1 MDETLKKKRAAAK
14 GLFTRAQNRFLQAV
28 DSYSDAAIVKERFSN
43 VKERWNQLQL
53 KHEMHKNLL
62 EETKLVGAD
71 TDEIEREAI
80 RNQEEQWICRVEEKF
95 EDAECVHADYIR
107 KATTQP
113 ITANFDQSL
122 KEKQSTLLK
131 RKVEERAFRKHAAD
145 LEQPI
150 KDESCRDTPMYNVI
164 RDAQSEMKNI
174 FQSCKKSNS
183 KYVTTLTELKIED
196 EMEWLSDLQKLMA
209 DINLQVGKME
219 QYKHESKSKGLCL
232 ERMQMPQFNGD
243 MRDYPRFKSYF
254 QKQVQP
260 TVGGEQE
267 AAYALNTA
275 FEIIRNVDDDLK
287 EIWERLT
294 KKQGKPSKLIDVV
307 VNDIR
312 RLTIVHEGEE
322 QKLLHLIDTVE
333 RRYRDLFHMKLDK
346 EMLNN
351 TVVSMIEEK
360 LPRDIG

>member
-1 MDETLKKKRAAAK
+1 M
-14 GLFTRAQNRFLQAV
+14 
-28 DSYSDAAIVKERFSN
+28 
-43 VKERWNQLQL
+43 
-53 KHEMHKNLL
+53 
-62 EETKLVGAD
+62 
-71 TDEIEREAI
+71 
-80 RNQEEQWICRVEEKF
+80 
-95 EDAECVHADYIR
+95 
-107 KATTQP
+107 
-113 ITANFDQSL
+113 

-145 LEQPI
+145 LEQLI

-164 RDAQSEMKNI
+164 TDAQSEMKNI
-174 FQSCKKSNS
+174 FQSCKKANS
-183 KYVTTLTELKIED
+183 KYVTTLTELEIED

-232 ERMQMPQFNGD
+232 EQMKMPQFNGD
-243 MRDYPRFKSYF
+243 MRDYPRFKSDF

-312 RLTIVHEGEE
+312 RLTIVLEAEE

-333 RRYRDLFHMKLDK
+333 RGYRDLFHMKLDK

-351 TVVSMIEEK
+351 TVVSMTEEK
-360 LPRDIG
+360 LPRDIGREWAKEVNKKRAVSKKMINFHSF